1 MAIRTEQLKDM
12 YLSSDVV
19 TNISVVNEVQPNI
32 SAVVNSGAIYNALSD
47 LSTTLVGQLK
57 PQTKVDSKTF
67 DFSEVP
73 TVTVDGVENDRHVI
87 VKNGDSFELST
98 VNGYGVG
105 SQYFRIPSIVSLNNG
120 RKVVIFD
127 VRWNSTQD
135 IGAADASYDIVTGE
149 IHTDDYG
156 NTWS

>member
-47 LSTTLVGQLK
+47 LSAALVGQLK

-67 DFSEVP
+67 DFSEIP
-73 TVTVDGVENDRHVI
+73 TVKVDGVENDRRMI
-87 VKNGDSFELST
+87 VNNNGVFELST
-98 VNGYGVG
+98 ISGYDSG
-105 SQYFRIPSIVSLNNG
+105 S
-120 RKVVIFD
+120 
-127 VRWNSTQD
+127 
-135 IGAADASYDIVTGE
+135 
-149 IHTDDYG
+149 
-156 NTWS
+156 